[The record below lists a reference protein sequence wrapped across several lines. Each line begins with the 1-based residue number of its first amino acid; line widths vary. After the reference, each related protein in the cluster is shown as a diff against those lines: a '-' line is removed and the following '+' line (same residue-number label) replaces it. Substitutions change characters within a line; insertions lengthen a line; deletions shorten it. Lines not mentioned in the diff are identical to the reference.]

1 MIETDRVL
9 RPLREAEPAIDR
21 LDTYESPA
29 VLMEALRATWHAVDR
44 TLRTLLRS
52 DGTAPDS
59 IRLTAM
65 SPEQMPSDV
74 VIAELRRR
82 EFITIGLAGRM
93 HELGQALERAERG
106 DVRAADADN
115 ARDVVRC
122 VTDEVNRLARRTRA
136 APPSSGAQSASAA
149 GPSTSGEVLS
159 VSDDDEEPAWM
170 TSSTSAPTAAHVK
183 EALRDTGGFR
193 GGFLPGSRSLWMAAG
208 AAVLLAI
215 AVAAVFLLGGASEME
230 KGVAAFR
237 DDRDGVAEQHFRA
250 ALEEDEG
257 NNTARLYLA
266 RILRGQGRNE
276 EAADV
281 LRTAATVDS
290 QDAAVRR
297 ELGYLFLD
305 LDVAKPAVQQFR
317 RAVEIDPAEPLN
329 WVGLYE
335 ALVRDGDAAGAA
347 ETLRRAPEEARSMV
361 RQRTGG

>member
-29 VLMEALRATWHAVDR
+29 VLTEALRATWHAVDR

-52 DGTAPDS
+52 DATAPDS
-59 IRLTAM
+59 IRLTVM
-65 SPEQMPSDV
+65 SPEQMSSDV
-74 VIAELRRR
+74 VLTELRRR
-82 EFITIGLAGRM
+82 DLITLGLAGRV
-93 HELGQALERAERG
+93 HELRQAVDRADRG

-122 VTDEVNRLARRTRA
+122 AIDEVTRLARRARSAPPGSA
-136 APPSSGAQSASAA
+136 ARPPSSAGTSSSAA
-149 GPSTSGEVLS
+149 EVLS
-159 VSDDDEEPAWM
+159 ISDDEDPTWM
-170 TSSTSAPTAAHVK
+170 MSPTSAPTAAHVA
-183 EALRDTGGFR
+183 EALRESARFS
-193 GGFLPGSRSLWMAAG
+193 PGRRSLWIALG
-208 AAVLLAI
+208 AAIVLAM
-215 AVAAVFLLGGASEME
+215 AVAAVFLLGRDSDME

-237 DDRDGVAEQHFRA
+237 EDRHGAAEQHFRA
-250 ALEEDEG
+250 ALLEDDAL
-257 NNTARLYLA
+257 NTARLYLA
-266 RILRGQGRNE
+266 RILREQGRNA

-281 LRTAATVDS
+281 LRAAATLDGN
-290 QDAAVRR
+290 DAAVRR

-305 LDVAKPAVQQFR
+305 LENAKPAVQQFR

-335 ALVRDGDAAGAA
+335 AQVRDGDAGAA
-347 ETLRRAPEEARSMV
+347 ETLRRAPAEAQAMV